1 MTLDSFHNVVSNNY
15 NKYGDYLLH
24 AAVRDNTGDTF
35 YHIIKMYP
43 MAVRYKNRL
52 GEYPLH
58 VACLSY
64 FNKEIVLKLIELFP
78 QAVKERIIMIVI
90 HYIVLAGN
98 RKWLLWNWLKSSHKR
113 RFNLLGWFINIV
125 ITDYHSMPIQHVNPQ
140 WSSKDW
146 SVLIHRLYKKEILI
160 VVILSI
166 AWCPITLFEGMI
178 ETLRLIIDSDP
189 LALQRQTS
197 CGKSPL
203 NIPSESHWG
212 VDMVECILSSSTAT
226 KSISNQRDMC
236 GMTPLHYACYHRG
249 DEIVEKLLQHPSI
262 DVNATDDLD
271 DTPLHKLFYQDK

>member
-1 MTLDSFHNVVSNNY
+1 M
-15 NKYGDYLLH
+15 
-24 AAVRDNTGDTF
+24 
-35 YHIIKMYP
+35 
-43 MAVRYKNRL
+43 
-52 GEYPLH
+52 
-58 VACLSY
+58 
-64 FNKEIVLKLIELFP
+64 KLIEIFP
-78 QAVKERIIMIVI
+78 QAAFQSARMVYKYSDYRLPLHAYTTRKSAMVIKRLISINPSALQERNYDSCYPI
-90 HYIVLAGN
+90 HYVVHYY
-98 RKWLLWNWLKSSHKR
+98 HK
-113 RFNLLGWFINIV
+113 
-125 ITDYHSMPIQHVNPQ
+125 D
-140 WSSKDW
+140 
-146 SVLIHRLYKKEILI
+146 
-160 VVILSI
+160 
-166 AWCPITLFEGMI
+166 EGMI